1 MQKILLNYT
10 YNNNKGKKQ
19 QEELLEKEQRKS
31 LRHFKLSHGFR
42 F

>member
-10 YNNNKGKKQ
+10 YNNKKGKKQ

-31 LRHFKLSHGFR
+31 QIPKTF
-42 F
+42 

>member
-10 YNNNKGKKQ
+10 YNKKGKKQ
-19 QEELLEKEQRKS
+19 QEELLEKEQRKF